1 MPIPPILIAGL
12 APALAS
18 LAAGVK
24 RGSRATL
31 VAPRLDG
38 VPVVWSALL
47 KADQDEDVLYSFYY
61 GEDDDAPFLFIPTRE
76 EQAAIEYLSSKYMTP
91 EIIYKSRGYI
101 RFSDPNLDP
110 DLHEEDEDGFILAYR
125 LTPTKLKQGMILD
138 GSDRINAF
146 SESSGLNKMA
156 WLVAPHEPD
165 DRISIARDMLLEQ
178 AGLAKNRP
186 IWLGKPGV
194 EEAFATLP
202 ESTLVELWQIN
213 PDDTVKAIERKIIKM
228 IRGKPYMLGKRID

>member
-31 VAPRLDG
+31 GAPRLDG

-47 KADQDEDVLYSFYY
+47 DADREDDILGSFYY
-61 GEDDDAPFLFIPTRE
+61 GEDDEAPFLFLPTRE
-76 EQAAIEYLSSKYMTP
+76 EQAAIEYLSNKYMTP
-91 EIIYKSRGYI
+91 SIIYKSRGYI
-101 RFSDPNLDP
+101 SFSDPNLDP
-110 DLHEEDEDGFILAYR
+110 DLQEGDEDGLVLAYR
-125 LTPTKLKQGMILD
+125 LTPMKLKQGMILD

-146 SESSGLNKMA
+146 SESSGLNRMV

-178 AGLAKNRP
+178 AGLAKNQP

-202 ESTLVELWQIN
+202 EDTLLDLWQTD
-213 PDDTVKAIERKIIKM
+213 PDETVKAIERKVIKM
-228 IRGKPYMLGKRID
+228 IRGKPYLLGTRIG